1 MEQDT
6 LSSDSAKRIYNL
18 LGPFYEWFEF
28 YEGQAKSRA
37 LELLQLA
44 PGQSVLNAGMGT
56 GKQHLEIQTRI
67 GPNGVAHGF
76 DLSPRMA
83 HIAHAR
89 AGSPVCEA
97 DVHHLPYASQG
108 FDRLYSAFVLDLI
121 PSMDLLSVLAEYKR
135 VIKPDGLAVVL
146 SMTEG
151 VSLPSKAFVSAW
163 KLAYAVSPFACAG
176 CRPLELLPLA
186 EKAGFR
192 SIRREVIVQ
201 LGVPS
206 EILVAQV

>member
-28 YEGQAKSRA
+28 YEGRAKSRA
-37 LELLQLA
+37 LELLRLA
-44 PGQSVLNAGMGT
+44 PGQCVLNAGMGT

-97 DVHHLPYASQG
+97 DVHHLPYAS
-108 FDRLYSAFVLDLI
+108 
-121 PSMDLLSVLAEYKR
+121 
-135 VIKPDGLAVVL
+135 
-146 SMTEG
+146 
-151 VSLPSKAFVSAW
+151 
-163 KLAYAVSPFACAG
+163 
-176 CRPLELLPLA
+176 
-186 EKAGFR
+186 
-192 SIRREVIVQ
+192 
-201 LGVPS
+201 
-206 EILVAQV
+206 